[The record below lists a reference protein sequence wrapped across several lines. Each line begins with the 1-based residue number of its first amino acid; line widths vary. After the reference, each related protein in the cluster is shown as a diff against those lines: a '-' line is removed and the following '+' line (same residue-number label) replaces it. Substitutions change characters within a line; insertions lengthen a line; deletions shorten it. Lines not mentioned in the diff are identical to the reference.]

1 MDSNAGNP
9 ETRIDRVPAGAL
21 LDRWCETSWENGLQV
36 DHMRDMQSVKVHTVN
51 SVYELRIISADEC
64 QVLLRG
70 GKHFPE
76 LTPVRFSGSTFGG
89 SFIKTRG
96 IYLGFCMEFSL
107 GGLRIFTTSPVQWI
121 GPVEDPGEI
130 PPPVLK
136 SPDNEQS
143 AP

>member
-1 MDSNAGNP
+1 MDNGPENP
-9 ETRIDRVPAGAL
+9 ETRIDRVPAGSI
-21 LDRWCETSWENGLQV
+21 LDRWSESAWEDGLQV
-36 DHMRDMQSVKVHTVN
+36 DQMRDMQSVKVHTVN
-51 SVYELRIISADEC
+51 SVYELRIISASEC

-70 GKHFPE
+70 GKYYPE

-89 SFIKTRG
+89 SFIKMRG
-96 IYLGFCMEFSL
+96 IYVGFCMEFSL

-130 PPPVLK
+130 PLPAISP
-136 SPDNEQS
+136 PDNAQS